1 MPSTK
6 VTGGFKQKVNSSK
19 PRRGFSLVWNFCL
32 TVPRPA
38 IALGQSKGRTVFI
51 VQAKPREPEGIVK
64 VTKDTRKDA
73 LATANN
79 FLKQGFPFVTIV
91 ADGRVYTVDE
101 FATTIVNG
109 EPPPT

>member
-1 MPSTK
+1 
-6 VTGGFKQKVNSSK
+6 
-19 PRRGFSLVWNFCL
+19 
-32 TVPRPA
+32 
-38 IALGQSKGRTVFI
+38 VFI
-51 VQAKPREPEGIVK
+51 VQAKPREPV
-64 VTKDTRKDA
+64 TRKDA
-73 LATANN
+73 FATANN

>member
-1 MPSTK
+1 
-6 VTGGFKQKVNSSK
+6 
-19 PRRGFSLVWNFCL
+19 
-32 TVPRPA
+32 
-38 IALGQSKGRTVFI
+38 VFI

-79 FLKQGFPFVTIV
+79 FLKQAFPFVTIV

-109 EPPPT
+109 ESPPT